1 MIKPVTAFALLIF
14 PVLLLEVA
22 SDFLDE
28 VVVVASALELLLELS
43 LLELELLLLVVLL
56 EPEEEEDSLRALQRL
71 RFLARR
77 EKLEV
82 NSSAE
87 RRFIIR

>member
-28 VVVVASALELLLELS
+28 VVVVASALELLLES
-43 LLELELLLLVVLL
+43 LLLELLLLVVLL

-87 RRFIIR
+87 RRFIMR

>member
-43 LLELELLLLVVLL
+43 LLELLLLVVLL

-87 RRFIIR
+87 RRFIMR

>member
-43 LLELELLLLVVLL
+43 LLELLLLVVLL

-87 RRFIIR
+87 RRFIMRW